1 MSSRATLDPAVV
13 QTERESYPST
23 LPVAVGPPSVHS
35 WEAGE
40 FAREQL
46 LGMVRRVFL
55 SGRAKPVRYV
65 ALAAIDKETETG
77 SLCLQLASS
86 LAGQLAGTVCVAA
99 SDPHADDLAQLAG
112 VRLPALIAWRNG
124 ERLLRSASSQISSN
138 LWLAPLQV
146 LRGDAADSTSS
157 LWLESKVADLR
168 MEFDYAVIQ
177 APAAGYS
184 DAALLGRLSDGA
196 VLVVEAGRTRRVAA
210 QTAKDNFVAAG
221 VRVLGTVLTERT
233 FPIPQGIYKRL

>member
-1 MSSRATLDPAVV
+1 MSSRATLDPPVV
-13 QTERESYPST
+13 QTVPDSYPLT
-23 LPVAVGPPSVHS
+23 VPIAIGPPSVQS
-35 WEAGE
+35 WEASE

-46 LGMVRRVFL
+46 LGMVRQVFL
-55 SGRAKPVRYV
+55 PGRAKPARYV
-65 ALAAIDKETETG
+65 AIAAIDKETEMG
-77 SLCLQLASS
+77 SLCLQVASS
-86 LAGQLAGTVCVAA
+86 LAGQMAGTVCVASA
-99 SDPHADDLAQLAG
+99 DPHADDLAQLAG
-112 VRLPALIAWRNG
+112 VRPPAIIAWRNG

-146 LRGDAADSTSS
+146 VRGDAADSTSS
-157 LWLESKVADLR
+157 LWLEGKVADLR

-184 DAALLGRLSDGA
+184 DSKLLGRLADGA

-210 QTAKDNFVAAG
+210 RTAKDNFMAAG

-233 FPIPQGIYKRL
+233 FPIPEGIYKRL